1 MFYGNFFFAAAV
13 NTGITRKP
21 MKKLIQILI
30 VTLPLAFNAV
40 YAGNPTDNKA
50 KKDIN
55 YTSPDNEVKLVVEKG
70 KDGVQM
76 QVILPNAKNYDQVIF
91 EKSTSALDNFT
102 EIKTVACDEHIKYD
116 GSAILDKDKPSGNTY
131 YRVVTVSSDGA
142 ERTYSP
148 VMVAEADE

>member
-1 MFYGNFFFAAAV
+1 MSNFFFAGAV
-13 NTGITRKP
+13 NTGITSKP
-21 MKKLIQILI
+21 MKKLIQLLI
-30 VTLPLAFNAV
+30 ISLPTTFGTV
-40 YAGNPTDNKA
+40 YAGNPTDNKD
-50 KKDIN
+50 KNIN
-55 YTSPDNEVKLVVEKG
+55 YISPDNEVKLYVAKG